1 MKSSGKKPIWKP
13 LYFINPTIA
22 RALMEIEAAKT
33 VVESTLVSPAVEAEL
48 LMKQAMDAGI
58 AQQLTRQAATDI
70 NKAQK
75 KKRRQIEKIRRASRR
90 QRTRRKKK

>member
-1 MKSSGKKPIWKP
+1 M
-13 LYFINPTIA
+13 NN
-22 RALMEIEAAKT
+22 EIKDQVIQVGSAAAEQT
-33 VVESTLVSPAVEAEL
+33 VDLNKAAVEAEL